1 MQACVSARGK
11 CQNEKKLLPDQTSYN
26 FTDLLPHTNY
36 TFTVKAFTAAGDSDS
51 KNVTVKTSEH
61 SEFHEVCMSLEATV
75 VESLLLID

>member
-1 MQACVSARGK
+1 MSARGK
-11 CQNEKKLLPDQTSYN
+11 CQNETKLPPDQTLYN
-26 FTDLLPHTNY
+26 FTDLLPHINY